1 MPKVTYVLED
11 QELQLQLIIFKEEY
25 AVEENTVLKELN
37 MKKNVLSE
45 LIIQLKGRNL
55 YQIVSNVLQV
65 SFATREVFQ
74 TSILFVLKDFI
85 VRILKDLKFK
95 LDAQLALFVRR
106 VVFNQQNAQQV
117 PTNLICINLLVLI
130 AQLDSIVELQD

>member
-25 AVEENTVLKELN
+25 AVEENIVLKELN
-37 MKKNVLSE
+37 MNKNVLSE
-45 LIIQLKGRNL
+45 LIIPLKGQNL
-55 YQIVSNVLQV
+55 YKIVSNVRLV
-65 SFATREVFQ
+65 SFVTREDFQ

-117 PTNLICINLLVLI
+117 PTNPICINLLVLI
-130 AQLDSIVELQD
+130 AQLGFIVELQD